1 MLPALKLPQRNPCQK
16 SGFWSRA
23 MLALLV
29 LGLQAGTSHAQSA
42 EDEKPAEE
50 QSALTP
56 RMFYNVLVG
65 ELQLQ
70 QWQQNETTGLQEA
83 WVPLFEAAVES
94 KDERLFERA
103 LQIAVTG
110 RDGRAALQVVRAWK
124 QAHPLS
130 STANRN
136 HIQVLLALNR
146 AQETLPL
153 LAQELRRSEVPQRK
167 QLLEHLP
174 QIYAQVPDKAK
185 LADMIEPV
193 LKEDASAQATSA
205 QAQVALAK
213 FRALAGQPARAMDWL
228 RAALATEPHHPG
240 ALALAVDLI
249 GPNGTMAEALV
260 ATHLS
265 NASDSPDLRF
275 AYARKLIQLE
285 RTPEAVDQ
293 LQKVI
298 AARPTWPAPHLI
310 LGTLAAEQ
318 NNPQLAESSI
328 QNYLRLQKESKDDSL
343 PRGSLQAH
351 MVLSGLA
358 VQKGD
363 YDRALYWLDQVK
375 DAPDSLSLQIQRA
388 NILSKQGKLND
399 ALELLDNEQ
408 PDTLE
413 DTRRKAVAMAAL
425 LREHQQYQRAYDL
438 LGLWK
443 TRLRND
449 AELMLQQSFMAE
461 KLQRFDLMESLLRE
475 HIRLYPKE
483 HGAYNAL
490 GYNLADRNERLP
502 EAKSLIEKALS
513 IVPGDP
519 YVTDSLAWVEFRMG
533 QHERARELLE
543 QTLQRKPDAEIAAHL
558 AEVYWAMGERSK
570 ATDMLLRA
578 HALGPDNETLIDT
591 ARRLGL
597 PLPANRKK

>member
-1 MLPALKLPQRNPCQK
+1 MQLAQK
-16 SGFWSRA
+16 PPHHNSRHRLGFWSQVV
-23 MLALLV
+23 LALLM
-29 LGLQAGTSHAQSA
+29 LGLQTGTSRAQA
-42 EDEKPAEE
+42 TEDETPAAEP
-50 QSALTP
+50 SALTS
-56 RMFYNVLVG
+56 RMFYNILVG

-83 WVPLFEAAVES
+83 WVPLFEAAIES

-110 RDGRAALQVVRAWK
+110 RDGRASLQVVRAWK

-136 HIQVLLALNR
+136 HMQVLLALNR
-146 AQETLPL
+146 PQETLPL
-153 LAQELRRSEVPQRK
+153 LVQELRRSELPQRK
-167 QLLEHLP
+167 QLIEHLP

-185 LADMIEPV
+185 LADLIEPV
-193 LKEDASAQATSA
+193 LKEHVSAMGTSA
-205 QAQVALAK
+205 SAQVALAR
-213 FRALAGQPARAMDWL
+213 FRAVAGQPARAMDWL
-228 RAALATEPHHPG
+228 RAALATEPDHPG

-260 ATHLS
+260 ATHLQ
-265 NASDSPDLRF
+265 NASSDQELRF

-285 RTPEAVDQ
+285 RTQEAMEQ

-298 AARPTWPAPHLI
+298 AARPAWPAPHLI

-318 NNPQLAESSI
+318 NNTPLAESSI
-328 QNYLRLQKESKDDSL
+328 QNYLRLQKESKDDPL
-343 PRGSLQAH
+343 TRGSLQAH

-358 VQKGD
+358 AQKGD
-363 YDRALYWLDQVK
+363 YERALYWLDQVK

-388 NILSKQGKLND
+388 NILSKQGKIND
-399 ALELLDNEQ
+399 AMELLDNEQ

-425 LREHQQYQRAYDL
+425 LREHKQYQRAYDL

-443 TRLRND
+443 ARLRND

-483 HGAYNAL
+483 HTAYNAL
-490 GYNLADRNERLP
+490 GYSLADRNERLP
-502 EAKSLIEKALS
+502 EAKALIEKALS

-533 QHERARELLE
+533 QHQRARELLE

-558 AEVYWAMGERSK
+558 AEVYWAMDERTK
-570 ATDMLLRA
+570 ATDMILRA

-591 ARRLGL
+591 AKRLGL
-597 PLPANRKK
+597 PLPASRKK